1 MLKTCILEFRLALY
15 FKFGRNFNLETFFIK
30 KKKAMLMGQ
39 SSFTGKIRACKMLNT
54 YTLHTVSI
62 K

>member
-30 KKKAMLMGQ
+30 NKQTKKKAMLMAQ
-39 SSFTGKIRACKMLNT
+39 SSFTDKTRTC
-54 YTLHTVSI
+54 
-62 K
+62 